1 MATPR
6 WLSESEQQAWRGWID
21 ASRRVLAATDR
32 QLRAEAGL
40 TLDDYEVL
48 VRLSEADD
56 RRMRMSGLAAAVT
69 NSPSR
74 LSQRIDRLARE
85 GVVVRERCEHD
96 ARVWWVVL
104 TGAGFDCLAAAAAGH
119 VEEVRRAFIDRL
131 SPAEIEFLGSVLPR
145 LADPIEADS
154 RPAEG

>member
-32 QLRAEAGL
+32 QLRADAGL
-40 TLDDYEVL
+40 TIDDYEVL
-48 VRLSEADD
+48 VRLSEAPG
-56 RRMRMSGLAAAVT
+56 RRMRMSDLAAAVT

-74 LSQRIDRLARE
+74 LSQRVDRLARE
-85 GVVVRERCEHD
+85 GVVERERCAHD

-104 TGAGFDCLAAAAAGH
+104 TGAGFARLENAAVGH

-131 SPAEIEFLGSVLPR
+131 SPAEVEFLGPVLAR
-145 LADPIEADS
+145 LADPTEAEPG
-154 RPAEG
+154 PADG